1 VLIADRMRRRR
12 HGRKKVLAW
21 REGVDQGPA
30 PEACGN
36 KEARDAACAARL
48 RLASA
53 VLEGPET

>member
-1 VLIADRMRRRR
+1 
-12 HGRKKVLAW
+12 VLAW